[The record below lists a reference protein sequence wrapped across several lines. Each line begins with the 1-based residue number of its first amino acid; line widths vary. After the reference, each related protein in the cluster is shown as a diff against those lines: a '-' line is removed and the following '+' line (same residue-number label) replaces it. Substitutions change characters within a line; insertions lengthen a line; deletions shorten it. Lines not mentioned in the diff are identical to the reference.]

1 MVSVGDWIDKQWFVH
16 STEYYLA
23 ITRVYQ
29 ATPKNSQEE
38 TGFWLVTFCSWF
50 TGRLHSFAG
59 HTWGVSRDLLVWK
72 EVNQCRSSAGRKAM
86 LNSDFAHS
94 SCYHRVSAVW
104 PGSVCDSWSSRWEEW
119 WVSGPPLLFQMSEG
133 EVTTTGF
140 SLLCCS
146 WSSPV
151 REMVLPLP
159 SLWLTGFPLVAPHP
173 KLWGKWHLTGL
184 TQHSSYSR
192 AMEAM

>member
-1 MVSVGDWIDKQWFVH
+1 MAWHVS
-16 STEYYLA
+16 T
-23 ITRVYQ
+23 
-29 ATPKNSQEE
+29 
-38 TGFWLVTFCSWF
+38 
-50 TGRLHSFAG
+50 TGRLCSFAG

-72 EVNQCRSSAGRKAM
+72 EVNQSRSLAGRKVM
-86 LNSDFAHS
+86 LNSGFAHS
-94 SCYHRVSAVW
+94 SCYHRVNAVW

-159 SLWLTGFPLVAPHP
+159 SLTDRIPSCCSSSKTVREVTSDRAHPIFLILQSKGGNVGLHSPVSPLTSEVGRQWWNSHP
-173 KLWGKWHLTGL
+173 PC
-184 TQHSSYSR
+184 S
-192 AMEAM
+192 